1 MATGAYKRLL
11 GLLEAQRRDAV
22 SEAGFSLGKQVVGE
36 EQDIREIQSN
46 IDKEIRRLEKAQRK
60 RGRKKQ
66 FGGLLGSALGFALA
80 GPLGLS
86 ASLGTGLGSLA
97 GSRLAGQKK
106 IRGIDP
112 NLSLRENAEFFKQQ
126 GDNLSSLVDDI
137 SSQLEESYENEIL
150 SDVVTAAASGAT
162 GGRLSKTDFGKNL
175 SSFFSDDIFGGKS
188 LDLGQKVSN
197 VGKRT
202 GQRFGNLFGGRGF
215 QTDAMLQQDSSLTG
229 LQNILG
235 IDDTPVNQRLEGLFG
250 VQSPQ
255 DLTGQTLLDMDSYG
269 PSVLSG
275 GNTTANQLDVIN
287 RRNAETMQNLI
298 SKQSL
303 PSTNSLISQY
313 GQSSPVEIP
322 GLGEDLAMRM
332 SPRYDFTAENLF
344 PAEELSGFL
353 PRGGQLNI
361 DDVRQRIID
370 GIPADYEGGAEQYAR
385 DFYGGAG
392 EPDLTPE
399 ELTFLT
405 TGQGGLSG
413 FDADLL
419 SGTLQDMVPDFLKG
433 ERGYNRYTGTEAA
446 TIDALRDSLYGLDDA
461 PYFDAFPKPELNEQ
475 QIRQLLNAPQG
486 DYSRL
491 LQFYNLQR
499 PE

>member
-11 GLLEAQRRDAV
+11 GLLEAQRRDAA

-46 IDKEIRRLEKAQRK
+46 IDKEVRRLEKAQRK

-255 DLTGQTLLDMDSYG
+255 DMAGDTLFDMDSYG

-313 GQSSPVEIP
+313 GQSSLVETPAGIDT
-322 GLGEDLAMRM
+322 LM

-405 TGQGGLSG
+405 TGQGGPSG

-419 SGTLQDMVPDFLKG
+419 GGTLQDMVPNFLRG
-433 ERGYNRYTGTEAA
+433 GSNQRGYNRYTGTEAA
-446 TIDALRDSLYGLDDA
+446 TIDSLRDSLYGLDDA
-461 PYFDAFPKPELNEQ
+461 PYFDAFTKDELNEQ
-475 QIRQLLNAPQG
+475 QIRQLFNAPQG
-486 DYSRL
+486 DISRL

-499 PE
+499 PQ